1 MFVNFFNHSDEAG
14 VRRQVSSFKS
24 YSYSSSSSHS
34 SSGSRGGGYGAP
46 AAPSSYSSA
55 SSHSFAAVPAASSYS
70 GARAGSYGSNTARG
84 PDTSN
89 SYGSHG
95 GYGGYGGGR
104 APIPHAGIPLAP
116 MQRPSPRPYSSA
128 GSLSSSESKKYGSL
142 EMQSGSGSR
151 ESSSS
156 RKVCTKKP
164 LSVLNAKVKCTLI
177 DNKCVAKCMSGYQFP
192 TGETSM
198 DVICEEGEWTL
209 RRSEWNENLSCER
222 E

>member
-1 MFVNFFNHSDEAG
+1 MFVYFFIHSDEGSA
-14 VRRQVSSFKS
+14 RRQVSSFKS

-34 SSGSRGGGYGAP
+34 GSGSRGVGYGAP
-46 AAPSSYSSA
+46 AVPSSYSSA
-55 SSHSFAAVPAASSYS
+55 SSHSYAAAPVASSYS
-70 GARAGSYGSNTARG
+70 GAKAGSYGSNVARNPG
-84 PDTSN
+84 TFS

-95 GYGGYGGGR
+95 GYGGYGGG
-104 APIPHAGIPLAP
+104 HAAIPLAP
-116 MQRPSPRPYSSA
+116 IQRPSPSSRPYSSA
-128 GSLSSSESKKYGSL
+128 GSVSSSESRKYGSL

-151 ESSSS
+151 ERSSS

-164 LSVLNAKVKCTLI
+164 LSVMNAKVKCTLI
-177 DNKCVAKCMSGYQFP
+177 DNKCVAKCINGYQFP